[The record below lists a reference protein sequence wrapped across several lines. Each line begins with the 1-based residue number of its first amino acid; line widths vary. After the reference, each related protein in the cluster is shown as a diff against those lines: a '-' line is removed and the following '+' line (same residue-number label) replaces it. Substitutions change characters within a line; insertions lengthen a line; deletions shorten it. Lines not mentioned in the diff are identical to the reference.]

1 MLATREEG
9 PCAPVKLSSKLDPL
23 HESRRH
29 PSFLRRPQA
38 RLAAMCARDDDDD
51 YGPLSAR
58 SSTRASSTTDL
69 SHPAAQVPS
78 FHRNDDTEAPHVWTT
93 CTAYS
98 GANL

>member
-9 PCAPVKLSSKLDPL
+9 PCAPAKLSCKLDPL
-23 HESRRH
+23 RH
-29 PSFLRRPQA
+29 PQA

-58 SSTRASSTTDL
+58 SSTRVSSTTDL

-78 FHRNDDTEAPHVWTT
+78 FHRNDDTKAPHVWTT